1 MIQRAWW
8 LGPALVSCISL
19 LFATA
24 LFSHSAFSD
33 NLVNSGGIVKFDAG
47 STGTMKVKIVSNTA
61 QSEKGD
67 PQDGCNAEDDSP
79 ALVTLLS
86 EPAGLTYAP
95 NPLIFT
101 QCGVNQTVTF
111 SSNTPGTYTVTAT
124 ISDTGSGVYHLEP
137 FGKVT
142 VIVGKG
148 STQASITIDAIT
160 PNPTVWGSP
169 VFATGSVVG
178 ATSSNTVEVNWGD
191 GSKTSNVPVSNNLWG
206 PVSHTYG
213 VPGDYQVIAYLK
225 DGETTVAT
233 SSLFQIVVN
242 KHATQLDLSI
252 PAHVTG
258 DTGFTAGG
266 TLRDLSTNNVG
277 IPGKLITFDGTG
289 VTPSLQAV
297 TTQGITFTGVVE
309 IASCRVSDLGPCSV
323 DNLGTDPDT
332 GDNKVLH
339 LGVGGKISFPEDTS
353 EVKLFLQDMGNTA
366 FKYRVIEYTG
376 NPQNC
381 LDPLDGQNCPSAGSD
396 YPLVAFIDTVSGF
409 TTVNGVTAFNGIK
422 EIVIT
427 EVNGSTTDG
436 TVGIAAVLTMNTNG
450 KPVEQHEINFENEIA
465 EVKSSPFTV
474 NGGSYFSV
482 GIAQF
487 EEEDALR
494 LQAHFGGD
502 QFYEPSDSSVLSYDV
517 QSNLGNL
524 AGVGGESASGDGV
537 SVTKYDCSTIG
548 STDNDKDGICS
559 TWESTGIVSIPSG
572 TYVLP
577 EVPAGDSIPDVY
589 FEIDAMS
596 GYAPTQA
603 EINTI
608 KNIFDKKGIKLHVQL
623 DETNLAVKNPF
634 HVWTDTENPNDP
646 DNDYVSVKN
655 NHFGTLT
662 ERDKAA
668 GIIGD
673 NVFGTLGQGADLL
686 EAKLHVVRYTV
697 FVQNINSGTNTACGT
712 SGIAELQGNDA
723 IVALGCGFGINPSEE
738 RMGTL
743 MHEWGHL
750 LGLRHGGNDDE
761 NCKPNQKSVMSYAGQ
776 VPWSLLPKPSA
787 GQTTNVGW
795 YLGYSSQ
802 ALTAISETDVDDG
815 FVLNIDPA
823 KWKASDGVTSI
834 QSFKIIWGTPQLAT
848 KVQTGTTGTPIN
860 WDKDG
865 NSGELNQQ
873 IDLNYMSITLGN
885 KQIPAC
891 TPANSA
897 KTSLANYDEWTTI
910 KTKLNFRSQGTLDG
924 FGASTHTDPDQLNEP
939 TPELYDALNALGYQF
954 SGVKEPLNNVDFDQP
969 GIHTTKK
976 GNTIPVMF
984 NLFDSQ
990 GNEITG
996 DNAQT
1001 VYHIVKRNLKVAEVV
1016 DSSLPSDI
1024 DYVPPETS
1032 TQTEFQDFFTWDG
1045 SKWSFQLGTKNL
1057 AADKTYA
1064 ARICLVLDTEEQI
1077 VLDTGQDGITFLFKL
1092 TK

>member
-1 MIQRAWW
+1 MTQRAWW
-8 LGPALVSCISL
+8 LGPVLVSVISL

-24 LFSHSAFSD
+24 LFSHPAFSD
-33 NLVNSGGIVKFDAG
+33 DLLRSSGIVTFDAG
-47 STGTMKVKIVSNTA
+47 STGIIKIKIVSGTA
-61 QSEKGD
+61 ESEEGD
-67 PQDGCNAEDDSP
+67 PQDGCNADDGSP
-79 ALVTLLS
+79 ATVTLLS
-86 EPAGLTYAP
+86 EPAGLTSTP

-101 QCGVNQTVTF
+101 QCGVRQTVTF
-111 SSNTPGTYTVTAT
+111 SSDTPGTYTVTAT
-124 ISDTGSGVYHLEP
+124 ISDTGPGVYHLEP
-137 FGKVT
+137 FGRVT
-142 VIVGKG
+142 VIVGEG
-148 STQASITIDAIT
+148 STPSTITIDEIT
-160 PNPTVWGSP
+160 PNPSPWGSP
-169 VFATGSVVG
+169 VLATGSITG
-178 ATSSNTVEVNWGD
+178 AAGSNTVEVDWGD
-191 GSKTSNVPVSNNLWG
+191 GSTTSDIPISNSLWG
-206 PVSHTYG
+206 PISHTYD

-225 DGETTVAT
+225 DGETAVAT
-233 SSLFQIVVN
+233 SSSFPIAIN

-252 PAHVTG
+252 PADVTG

-266 TLRDLSTNNVG
+266 ALRDLENDAG

-289 VTPSLQAV
+289 ATPSLQDV
-297 TTQGITFTGVVE
+297 TTQGVTFTGDTE
-309 IASCRVSDLGPCSV
+309 IVSCEVSDSGPCSV
-323 DNLGTDPDT
+323 DNVGTDPDM

-339 LGVGGKISFPEDTS
+339 LKVGEKIIFPEGTS

-366 FKYRVIEYTG
+366 FKYKVIEYTD
-376 NPQNC
+376 NPQDC

-409 TTVNGVTAFNGIK
+409 TTVDGVTAFNGIK

-436 TVGIAAVLTMNTNG
+436 TVGISAVLTMNTNG
-450 KPVEQHEINFENEIA
+450 KPVEQHAINFENETS
-465 EVKSSPFTV
+465 EVKSSPFIV
-474 NGGSYFSV
+474 DGGSYFSV

-487 EEEDALR
+487 EEEDGLT
-494 LQAHFGGD
+494 LQAHFAGD
-502 QFYEPSDSSVLSYDV
+502 QFYEPSDSSVSSYDV

-524 AGVGGESASGDGV
+524 AGIGGESASGDGV
-537 SVTKYDCSTIG
+537 SITKYDCATIG

-559 TWESTGIVSIPSG
+559 IWETTGIVSIPSG
-572 TYVLP
+572 TYTLP
-577 EVPAGDSIPDVY
+577 EVPSGDSIPDVY

-596 GYAPTQA
+596 GYAPTQT

-623 DETNLAVKNPF
+623 DEINLPANNPF

-723 IVALGCGFGINPSEE
+723 VVALGCGFGVNPSEE

-743 MHEWGHL
+743 MHEWGHN

-776 VPWSLLPKPSA
+776 VPWSLLPKPSS

-802 ALTAISETDVDDG
+802 ALATLSETDVDDG
-815 FVLNIDPA
+815 FILTIDPA

-834 QSFKIIWGTPQLAT
+834 SSFKIIWGTPQLVT
-848 KVQTGTTGTPIN
+848 KVQTGTTGTPID

-897 KTSLANYDEWTTI
+897 KTSLPSYDEWATI
-910 KTKLNFRSQGTLDG
+910 KTKLNFRTQGTLDG
-924 FGASTHTDPDQLNEP
+924 LGASTHTDPDQLNEP
-939 TPELYDALNALGYQF
+939 IPALYDALNALGYQF
-954 SGVKEPLNNVDFDQP
+954 SGVKAPLNNVDFGQSD
-969 GIHTTKK
+969 IHTAKK
-976 GNTIPVMF
+976 GSTIPVMF
-984 NLFDSQ
+984 NLFDGQ

-1001 VYHIVKRNLKVAEVV
+1001 VYHIAKIDLKVTEVV
-1016 DSSLPSDI
+1016 GSSLPSDAA
-1024 DYVPPETS
+1024 YVQPGTS
-1032 TQTEFQDFFTWDG
+1032 TPTGFQDFFTWDG

-1064 ARICLVLDTEEQI
+1064 ARIYLVFDTGEQI
-1077 VLDTGQDGITFLFKL
+1077 VLDTGQDGITFLFK